1 MARTHTKAEFKYTVP
16 IKVSRPR
23 FKLSTAFANV
33 DVDKISSK
41 ASVEIEVGTFEG
53 DGCGRVVSA
62 VVKKGKVVHLKVSP
76 CTEVTPIPVDA
87 SLKGLVTA
95 ARKKLGEKGKPSK
108 FRPMSFAAFQQSA
121 DDITVTTITCV
132 QICIWGHC
140 FVCCTTPF
148 GDILCGGG
156 LIIHTP

>member
-1 MARTHTKAEFKYTVP
+1 MARTVTKAEFKYTVP

-33 DVDKISSK
+33 DAEKISSK
-41 ASVEIEVGTFEG
+41 ANIEIEVGAFEG
-53 DGCGRVVSA
+53 DGCGRSVSA
-62 VVKKGKVVHLKVSP
+62 VVKKGKVVRLKVSP
-76 CTEVTPIPVDA
+76 CAEVIPIPVDA
-87 SLKGLVTA
+87 SLKGLVAA
-95 ARKKLGEKGKPSK
+95 ARKKIGHGKPAK
-108 FRPMSFAAFQQSA
+108 FRSMDFATFQQSA
-121 DDITVTTITCV
+121 GDITVTTITCV

>member
-1 MARTHTKAEFKYTVP
+1 MARTQAKAEFKHMVP

-33 DVDKISSK
+33 DVERISSK
-41 ASVEIEVGTFEG
+41 ANVEIEVGTFEG
-53 DGCGRVVSA
+53 DGCGRAVTA
-62 VVKKGKVVHLKVSP
+62 VVKKGNVVRLKVLP
-76 CTEVTPIPVDA
+76 CAEVTPIPVDA
-87 SLKGLVTA
+87 ALKGLLAA
-95 ARKKLGEKGKPSK
+95 ARKKLGEKGKPPK
-108 FRPMSFAAFQQSA
+108 FRSMNFAAFQRNA

-156 LIIHTP
+156 ITIHTP